1 MISSNTIFKLYADII
16 HVKGYSRSIL
26 FDMTKNR
33 YWYIPNELH
42 GILSKEIDFENLHER
57 YPQDHKTL
65 EEYKKFL
72 LDHDLIFEILH
83 DEIHAFPS
91 IQTNWY
97 TPGSITNMIIDID
110 SETSFGLLSKI
121 KGDLGKLGVEAVLFR
136 CFSEKRLPELK
147 KYMIY
152 LNDDPLNRLF
162 DIQLE
167 ISLPDKSLP
176 EKTGADLSEIA
187 RLPIVSTVTVYTL
200 SRKLLKN
207 PIKDDKIQYLEK
219 SVKGPESCG
228 TIQGNIDAINLE
240 IISESMHHNSCLNCK
255 LSIDASGN
263 IKNCPSMKQS
273 FGNIADTPL
282 EAGLRH
288 QDFKRYWN
296 LTKDD
301 IEGCKDCEFRYVC
314 TDCRAYTEQTHTNEA
329 GLDLSKPL
337 KCGYNPYTGEWEEWS
352 INPLKQKAI
361 QYYEMEKYI

>member
-1 MISSNTIFKLYADII
+1 MSSDTIYKLYADII
-16 HVKGYSRSIL
+16 PVKGYSRSIL

-33 YWYIPNELH
+33 YWYIPNELY
-42 GILSKEIDFENLHER
+42 GILVKEIDFQNLSER
-57 YPQDHKTL
+57 YPQDRKTL
-65 EEYKKFL
+65 KEYKKFL
-72 LDHDLIFEILH
+72 QDNDLIFEILH

-91 IQTNWY
+91 IQMDWHK
-97 TPGSITNMIIDID
+97 PGSITNMIIDIG
-110 SETSFGLLSKI
+110 SETSFDLLSTI
-121 KGDLGKLGVEAVLFR
+121 SGEFGKLGLEAVLFR
-136 CFSEKRLPELK
+136 CFSEERLRELK
-147 KYMIY
+147 KYMIS
-152 LNDDPLNRLF
+152 LNDDPLNRLC

-167 ISLPDKSLP
+167 ISLPEKSHP
-176 EKTGADLSEIA
+176 QKTGADLIQIA

-207 PIKDDKIQYLEK
+207 PIESGKIHYLEK

-228 TIQGNIDAINLE
+228 TIQGNIDAINLD

-273 FGNIADTPL
+273 FGNIADTTL

-296 LTKDD
+296 MTKDD

-314 TDCRAYTEQTHTNEA
+314 TDCRAYTEQTHTDEA

-337 KCGYNPYTGEWEEWS
+337 KCGYDPYTGEWEEWS
-352 INPLKQKAI
+352 THPLKQKAI
-361 QYYEMEKYI
+361 QYYEMDK